1 MTWTKLKSKFKL
13 TQGWGA
19 IMEIEASQM
28 SMDDIRKINEAM
40 AEKLAEAGIDEAE
53 VLKKAREDLVLW
65 DGYFGENVVRGK
77 DDMNFVLRDQWS
89 AVERSEFSRLFK
101 PAMTF
106 NKLYDTTKKVVGE
119 QRKNKPDL
127 MVRSLT
133 GKASEKQIDLRA
145 DLVRTI
151 SYQSQN
157 DLVYQT
163 AFRSALMM
171 GYGAFEICLDYESPK
186 SFNQIIRYELIPDA
200 TRTSF
205 DPTALKPHKGDGN
218 FCARQYL
225 YTKQE
230 FYATFPN
237 IQDPISYSDPRSLLD
252 FQWET
257 RDTIVVCKYARKE
270 WFPIKLYLL
279 SDGRSVTE
287 DEWDEMQKDIK
298 LQKELADASEIVG
311 DIIRKTIPTIVGE
324 RMSKDYKIR
333 QYILT
338 QNQIIEFT
346 EWPSKYLPIIFVD
359 GDSNF
364 INGQQYTRSFIHEAK
379 DAQKF
384 VNYVGSEIAAE
395 IKNRRR
401 EQWLGTPD
409 NILGNEQM
417 WRNPELQAGML
428 VAKPDPKTGAMPQKL
443 PPWELSQT
451 LLAQFQRGSQD
462 MREILGFSE
471 NEALQGHDMSGKARR
486 ERKLEGSMSAYVFFD
501 NLNQAIEQGGR
512 VVLDLLP
519 VIAGNDERHMVVTKA
534 DGRTESITLN
544 KIIGEKDG
552 NKVRD
557 EETMLLGGDYDV
569 EIDTGPSF
577 AVQKDLALEFFQQTL
592 QANPQVFPLIA
603 DLWAKN
609 LDVQYMP
616 QIAERFKTLVPPQI
630 IAKEEG
636 KQLPPQPPSPQEQ
649 MMQAQMKAEQQ
660 KLAMNEQKMH
670 LEEQALLERAE
681 ELRIRKEKH
690 LLEQAEMILK
700 AQEMKRKAGLE
711 EQHLRVE
718 HGKLMLDA
726 DKAEKDFS
734 SKIAAMLSDIH
745 KHNNPHQ
752 KESSQK

>member
-1 MTWTKLKSKFKL
+1 
-13 TQGWGA
+13 
-19 IMEIEASQM
+19 MEVISEQLL
-28 SMDDIRKINEAM
+28 DEDIDAINEDIQARL
-40 AEKLAEAGIDEAE
+40 EEAGIDEAE

-106 NKLYDTTKKVVGE
+106 NKLYDVTKKVVGE

-133 GKASEKQIDLRA
+133 GKADQKQIDLRA

-163 AFRSALMM
+163 AFKQALMM
-171 GYGAFEICLDYESPK
+171 GYGAFEICIDYENPK
-186 SFNQIIRYELIPDA
+186 SFNQVIRYELIPDV

-205 DPTALKPHKGDGN
+205 DPTAMKPHKGDGN
-218 FCARQYL
+218 FCARQYV
-225 YTKQE
+225 YTKEE
-230 FYATFPN
+230 FYATYPHVMN
-237 IQDPISYSDPRSLLD
+237 PISYADPRSLLD

-257 RDTIVVCKYARKE
+257 RDTIVVCKYTRKE

-279 SDGRSVTE
+279 STGEAVTE
-287 DEWDEMQKDIK
+287 DEWEDMQENIK
-298 LQKELADASEIVG
+298 MQMEIAESSEIVG
-311 DIIRKTIPTIVGE
+311 EIIRQSIPEIVGE

-333 QYILT
+333 QYVLT

-346 EWPSKYLPIIFVD
+346 DWPSKYLPIVFVD

-384 VNYVGSEIAAE
+384 VNYVGSEVAAE

-401 EQWLGTPD
+401 EQWIGTPD

-417 WRNPELQAGML
+417 WRNPELQNGIL
-428 VAKPDPKTGAMPQKL
+428 IAKPDPKTGAMPSKL
-443 PPWELSQT
+443 PPWELSQS
-451 LLAQFQRGSQD
+451 LLLQYQRGCQD
-462 MREILGFSE
+462 MREILGYSE

-486 ERKLEGSMSAYVFFD
+486 ERKLEGSMSAYVYFD

-512 VVLDLLP
+512 IVLDLLP
-519 VIAGNDERHMVVTKA
+519 VIVGENQRHMVISKA
-534 DGRTESITLN
+534 DGRTESIILN
-544 KIIGEKDG
+544 KKLNDG
-552 NKVRD
+552 SIQNAL
-557 EETMLLGGDYDV
+557 EAGDYDI

-577 AVQKDLALEFFQQTL
+577 AVQKDIALEFFQQTI
-592 QANPQVFPLIA
+592 QANPQTFPLIA

-616 QIAERFKTLVPPQI
+616 QIAERFKTMVPPEI
-630 IAKEEG
+630 LAKEDG
-636 KQLPPQPPSPQEQ
+636 KQLPPRPPSPQEMMMQHQMQQQQQQ
-649 MMQAQMKAEQQ
+649 MM
-660 KLAMNEQKMH
+660 MNEQKMK
-670 LEEQALLERAE
+670 LEEQAIIERAE
-681 ELRIRKEKH
+681 ELKIRKEKH

-700 AQEMKRKAGLE
+700 AQQMNHKMGLE
-711 EQHLRVE
+711 EQKIKVD
-718 HGKLMLDA
+718 HGKLLLDA
-726 DKAEKDFS
+726 DKVEKDFT
-734 SKIAAMLSDIH
+734 SKLTSVLSDLH
-745 KHNNPHQ
+745 KHHN
-752 KESSQK
+752 K

>member
-1 MTWTKLKSKFKL
+1 
-13 TQGWGA
+13 
-19 IMEIEASQM
+19 MEIAADL
-28 SMDDIRKINEAM
+28 MDEEEINGIND
-40 AEKLAEAGIDEAE
+40 KLNERLEEAGIDQAE
-53 VLKKAREDLVLW
+53 VLKSAREDLVLW
-65 DGYFGENVVRGK
+65 DGYFGENSVRGK
-77 DDMNFVLRDQWS
+77 DDMNFLLRDQWS
-89 AVERSEFSRLFK
+89 TVERSEFTRLFK

-133 GKASEKQIDLRA
+133 GNASQKQIDLRA

-163 AFRSALMM
+163 AFKQALMM
-171 GYGAFEICLDYESPK
+171 GYGAFEICLDYENPK
-186 SFNQIIRYELIPDA
+186 SFNQIVRYELIPDV
-200 TRTSF
+200 TRVSF
-205 DPTALKPHKGDGN
+205 DPTAIKPHKGDGN
-218 FCARQYL
+218 FCSRQYL
-225 YTKQE
+225 YTKEE
-230 FYATFPN
+230 FYATYPHIMN
-237 IQDPISYSDPRSLLD
+237 PVSYSDPRALMD

-257 RDTIVVCKYARKE
+257 RDTIVVCKYTRKE
-270 WFPIKLYLL
+270 WFPVKLFLL
-279 SDGRSVTE
+279 SDGKAVTD
-287 DEWDEMQKDIK
+287 DEWENMQDDIK
-298 LQKELADASEIVG
+298 MQLELADSSEIVG
-311 DIIRKTIPTIVGE
+311 DLIRKDIPTIVGE

-333 QYILT
+333 QYVLT

-346 EWPSKYLPIIFVD
+346 DWPSKYLPIIFVD

-364 INGQQYTRSFIHEAK
+364 LNGQQYTRSFIHEAK

-401 EQWLGTPD
+401 EQWIGTPD

-417 WRNPELQAGML
+417 WRNPELQSGIL
-428 VAKPDPKTGAMPQKL
+428 IAKADPKTGAMPQKM

-451 LLAQFQRGSQD
+451 LLQQFQRGGQD
-462 MREILGFSE
+462 IREILGFSE

-486 ERKLEGSMSAYVFFD
+486 ERKLEGSMSAYVWFD

-519 VIAGNDERHMVVTKA
+519 VIIGDNERHMVVSKA

-544 KIIGEKDG
+544 KQMGEDNNGNPIIDNVLDSG
-552 NKVRD
+552 N
-557 EETMLLGGDYDV
+557 YDI

-577 AVQKDLALEFFQQTL
+577 AVQKEVSLEFLQATL
-592 QANPQVFPLIA
+592 QANPQVFPLVA

-609 LDVQYMP
+609 LDVQFGP
-616 QIAERFKTLVPPQI
+616 QLVERFKTLVPPEV

-636 KQLPPQPPSPQEQ
+636 KPPPPKQPNPQEVAMQ
-649 MMQAQMKAEQQ
+649 MEMQQ
-660 KLAMNEQKMH
+660 KQQEMQMNAQKMQ

-681 ELRIRKEKH
+681 ELKIRKEKH
-690 LLEQAEMILK
+690 LLDQAEMILK
-700 AQEMKRKAGLE
+700 AKEMQTKMGLE
-711 EQHLRVE
+711 QQKIKVE
-718 HGKLMLDA
+718 HGKLLLDA
-726 DKAEKDFS
+726 DKSEKDFS
-734 SKIAAMLSDIH
+734 SKIATVLSH
-745 KHNNPHQ
+745 LHTSNN
-752 KESSQK
+752 K